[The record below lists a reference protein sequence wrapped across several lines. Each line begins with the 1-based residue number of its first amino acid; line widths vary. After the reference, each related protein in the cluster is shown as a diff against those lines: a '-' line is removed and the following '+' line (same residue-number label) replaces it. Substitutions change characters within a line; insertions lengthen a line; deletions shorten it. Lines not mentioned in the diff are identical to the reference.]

1 MNFIIYSSNLILLVI
16 FCSLQ
21 LIIQEQESLTK
32 HNIPKDH
39 PRAHSLKIRN
49 TMIDSYDSGILSQYG
64 LIAHGRGE
72 AFDYIL
78 GETTNKISLKTI
90 RVATALLLLSNSV
103 ISVNGNS
110 AALCSKELVNLAKL
124 TNSKIEINLFHK
136 SSTRAKKISQLLKN
150 HGAMDIYGINKK
162 FLTQIPNLKS
172 DRKFIDKRG
181 IFSADV
187 IFVPLEDGDRTEFLK
202 KMNKTV
208 ITVDLNPLSRTS
220 IMSDISI
227 IDNIIRVIPEMVK
240 QSENMSNLSLDDLQ
254 KIVNK
259 FNNQKQL
266 QLILRFMSK
275 RLIDLST

>member
-1 MNFIIYSSNLILLVI
+1 MLN
-16 FCSLQ
+16 
-21 LIIQEQESLTK
+21 SLTRN
-32 HNIPKDH
+32 HIPKNH
-39 PRAHSLKIRN
+39 PRAHSLKIRSKLS
-49 TMIDSYDSGILSQYG
+49 DFYDSGIVSQYG
-64 LIAHGRGE
+64 LIAQGRGE

-78 GETTNKISLKTI
+78 GETTPKISLKTI
-90 RVATALLLLSNSV
+90 NVATAHLLLSSSV

-110 AALCSKELVNLAKL
+110 AALCAKDIIKLSKL

-136 SSTRAKKISQLLKN
+136 SPTRVKKISQLLKK
-150 HGAMDIYGINKK
+150 HGAIDIYGENKK
-162 FLTQIPNLKS
+162 YLTHVPGLKS

-181 IFSADV
+181 IFSSDV

-227 IDNIIRVIPEMVK
+227 IDNLIRVLPEMIK
-240 QSENMSNLSLDDLQ
+240 QSKNMSNFSSTDLQ
-254 KIVNK
+254 KIVAK

-266 QLILRFMSK
+266 QLILKFMSK